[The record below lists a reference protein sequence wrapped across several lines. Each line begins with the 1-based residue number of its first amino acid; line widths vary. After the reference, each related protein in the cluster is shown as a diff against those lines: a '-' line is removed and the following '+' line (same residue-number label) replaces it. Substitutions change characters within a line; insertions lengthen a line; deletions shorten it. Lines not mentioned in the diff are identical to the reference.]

1 MNKKLKGFSK
11 LPDSPGIYL
20 FKDRAGKILYIGKA
34 TSLRDRVRSYTRGD
48 LLLTRGPLLEKMADI
63 FDRVDFKAT
72 NSVLEALILEAAFIK
87 KHQPPYNTQEK
98 DDKSFNFLV
107 ITDEKFPRVL
117 IRRGR
122 ELASATS
129 AAQTGVGEK
138 NAQDGI
144 VYRSIFGPFPQGRS
158 LKEALRIVRKIFPY
172 RDTCQPF
179 VETAG
184 TKPPRACFNRQI
196 GLCPGVCTGEI
207 TSAEYMR
214 IIRRIELFFEGKTD
228 LLAQN
233 IEKEMKSAAKKR
245 EFEEAA
251 ALRGTLFALRHIHD
265 VTLIGD
271 DIRRSG
277 SVGRPIN
284 VGEGAARGG
293 EDGKNF
299 RIEAYDIAHIGG
311 KSTVGVMVVLENDE
325 IERALGRRFKIRGM
339 HGAPSKVK
347 NDDIGNLSEILE
359 RRFNHPEWQ
368 FPDIIV
374 IDGGETHRNAA
385 EKVLKNR
392 GFHGVVVSVVKDE
405 KHKPREIL
413 SNVKNAKDTEIAQ
426 KYESQILLANNEAHR
441 AAMSYHKVRRNK
453 DFGSL
458 R

>member
-1 MNKKLKGFSK
+1 MAKKINKNSVAPKLKGFSK

-48 LLLTRGPLLEKMADI
+48 LLLTRGPFLEKMAGI
-63 FDRVDFKAT
+63 FDHVDYKST

-122 ELASATS
+122 EI
-129 AAQTGVGEK
+129 AQTGVDESGK
-138 NAQDGI
+138 L
-144 VYRSIFGPFPQGRS
+144 YRNIFGPFPQGRS

-172 RDTCQPF
+172 RDTCWPF
-179 VETAG
+179 VETG
-184 TKPPRACFNRQI
+184 GVKKTTEKPPRPCFNRQI

-207 TSAEYMR
+207 TSTEYMR

-228 LLAQN
+228 LLARN
-233 IEKEMKSAAKKR
+233 IEKEMKSAAKKQ

-251 ALRGTLFALRHIHD
+251 SLRGTLFALRHIHD

-271 DIRRSG
+271 DIRRS
-277 SVGRPIN
+277 SVDGGVDKN
-284 VGEGAARGG
+284 GG
-293 EDGKNF
+293 EAGKNF

-311 KSTVGVMVVLENDE
+311 KSTVGVMIVLENGE
-325 IERALGRRFKIRGM
+325 IERTLGRRFKIRGTQSKN
-339 HGAPSKVK
+339 GEVGKVK

-374 IDGGETHRNAA
+374 IDGGKTHRNAA
-385 EKVLKNR
+385 EKVLAAVGVSG
-392 GFHGVVVSVVKDE
+392 GFKGKVLSVVKDE
-405 KHKPREIL
+405 RHKPREIL
-413 SNVKNAKDTEIAQ
+413 GDAEITN
-426 KYESQILLANNEAHR
+426 KYEAQILLANNEAHR
-441 AAMSYHKVRRNK
+441 AAMSYHKLRREK
-453 DFGSL
+453 DFEAL
-458 R
+458 M